1 MKWVRVPAMLFA
13 FGLVLSPVL
22 INAQTVASAPL
33 MPVIMELE
41 VRDLI
46 NKYVDRFK
54 ALDHAGVMA
63 LFSKDAVENRM
74 LPYNDIADSYAKMFS
89 VTNQFIYHL
98 KIDTVETYT
107 KSAHASGQY
116 QIIQRLKKDNEMRI
130 YEGKIQWEIVPEDG
144 YLKIVRLNYGN
155 VR

>member
-1 MKWVRVPAMLFA
+1 MKWVRVPAMLLA
-13 FGLVLSPVL
+13 FGLVLSPVMV
-22 INAQTVASAPL
+22 NAQTVASAPL

-54 ALDHAGVMA
+54 AMDHAGFMA

-74 LPYNDIADSYAKMFS
+74 LPYNDMADSYAKMFG
-89 VTNQFIYHL
+89 VTNQFIYQL

-107 KSAHASGQY
+107 KSARASGQY
-116 QIIQRLKKDNEMRI
+116 QIIQTLKKDNEMRV

-144 YLKIVRLNYGN
+144 HLKIIRLNYGN